1 MYQIR
6 PPPCRGGGPG
16 AGWQIIRAMLTI
28 EEAFP
33 SAVAAVMRH
42 DDPGAAYDACLA
54 AVRGGIQT
62 LEVTTSVPDH
72 LGVVRRLWD
81 AAGVPVGIGTVTE
94 AAQVEAAAAAGASF
108 VVTPVLVPEV
118 AAAAQRAGLLCVLG
132 ALTPTEI
139 FQAHRSGAGLVK
151 VFPIAA
157 VGGPRY
163 VQLVTAPLG
172 PIPLWVSGGVEIEEV
187 PAYLKVGVRA
197 VGLTTAVFP
206 LDALRSGDF
215 GTVTELAR
223 RASALTPA

>member
-1 MYQIR
+1 
-6 PPPCRGGGPG
+6 
-16 AGWQIIRAMLTI
+16 MLTI

-42 DDPGAAYDACLA
+42 DDPAAAYDACLA

-72 LGVVRRLWD
+72 LAIVRRLLD
-81 AAGVPVGIGTVTE
+81 SSGVPVGVGTVTE
-94 AAQVEAAAAAGASF
+94 PAQAEAAAAAGASF
-108 VVTPVLVPEV
+108 VVTPVLVPDV
-118 AAAAQRAGLLCVLG
+118 AAACARAGILCVLG

-139 FQAHRSGAGLVK
+139 HQAIQAGAGLVK

-163 VQLVTAPLG
+163 VELVTAPLG
-172 PIPLWVSGGVEIEEV
+172 PIPLWVSGGVEIDEV
-187 PAYLKVGVRA
+187 PAYLKAGVRA

-206 LDALRSGDF
+206 PAALRAGDLAA
-215 GTVTELAR
+215 VTELAR
-223 RASALTPA
+223 RASALAPAA